1 MMLSPR
7 GDAFVCCHSPVK
19 ATDENDVIL
28 DFQKDKTLTL
38 NKVLNSHA
46 HKELRKEFIAN
57 KKSKACETCWSI
69 EAAGGHSPRQGWL
82 DLYGSKTEHLL
93 KNTEANG
100 ELKNPQLNFLQISL
114 GNKCNIKCRTCNPS
128 NSIQWVKE
136 SEKYETFPDVDLPFF
151 KNIEWYKRDSFKA
164 DLSLHLPH
172 SNRLNFLGGEP
183 LIIEEHY
190 QILEELIRIGRA
202 KEVELQYNTN
212 VTTYNEKLISY
223 WKQFKKVFVCLSVDA
238 VGEANDYLRHPSKW
252 DLIEKNIYNFLNAKK
267 ELNLEVYFASTFNA
281 LNVEHLPELYRWL
294 YNLKTDGFKLPL
306 LTWVDYP
313 AYLDA
318 RVLPKAYREKIYKKN
333 VDTINSLKLGGSAHW
348 GLSTIKLLDRMMEG
362 FPEPRG
368 EMLWQRFKTVTRQI
382 DESRK
387 ENLTAISPELGRMV
401 YDNL

>member
-1 MMLSPR
+1 
-7 GDAFVCCHSPVK
+7 
-19 ATDENDVIL
+19 
-28 DFQKDKTLTL
+28 
-38 NKVLNSHA
+38 
-46 HKELRKEFIAN
+46 
-57 KKSKACETCWSI
+57 
-69 EAAGGHSPRQGWL
+69 
-82 DLYGSKTEHLL
+82 
-93 KNTEANG
+93 
-100 ELKNPQLNFLQISL
+100 
-114 GNKCNIKCRTCNPS
+114 
-128 NSIQWVKE
+128 
-136 SEKYETFPDVDLPFF
+136 
-151 KNIEWYKRDSFKA
+151 
-164 DLSLHLPH
+164 LPH

-252 DLIEKNIYNFLNAKK
+252 ELIEKNIYNFLNAKK

-318 RVLPKAYREKIYKKN
+318 RVLPKPYREKVYKKN
-333 VDTINSLKLGGSAHW
+333 VDTINSLKLGGSAHC
-348 GLSTIKLLDRMMEG
+348 GLSTIKFLDRMMEG

-368 EMLWQRFKTVTRQI
+368 EMLWQKFKTVTRQI

-387 ENLTAISPELGRMV
+387 ENLSAISPELGRMV
-401 YDNL
+401 YDNI